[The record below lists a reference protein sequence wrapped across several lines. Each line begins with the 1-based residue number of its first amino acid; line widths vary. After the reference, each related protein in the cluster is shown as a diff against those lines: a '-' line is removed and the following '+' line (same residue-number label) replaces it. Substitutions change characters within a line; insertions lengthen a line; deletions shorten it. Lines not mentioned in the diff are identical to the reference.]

1 MASFLSRRTTH
12 KLLLRDPKNPN
23 LNSFT
28 ALLQLNS
35 HLRILCKPIPIPSD
49 LTPFLSDFP
58 KPNLGFL
65 KSYPISPKN
74 LQSRSLFQ
82 QSFTIPNLGPYS
94 SLSSINPRIYGL
106 KSHSNLSKIVTL
118 DPPGGPNPNP
128 SSRNFSSSSPE
139 SSSDAGDPL
148 RSPEFQHQ
156 EITGPTVERDV
167 SALAN
172 ETRQVLDSLRKSIYH
187 LSTTLAVLGIGHLG
201 LGAWIAYAVRPPDEV
216 LIQGLMAFAFPFS
229 LAFLMR
235 RSLKPITFFRK
246 MEEQGRLQILTLTL
260 QVSKSVN
267 LLFLRTRVVS
277 VCCIL
282 GISAGS
288 LVTLWLR

>member
-1 MASFLSRRTTH
+1 MASFLSRRLTH
-12 KLLLRDPKNPN
+12 KLLPRDPKNPN

-28 ALLQLNS
+28 AVLQPNS
-35 HLRILCKPIPIPSD
+35 HLRTLCNG
-49 LTPFLSDFP
+49 LTPLPLDSP
-58 KPNLGFL
+58 KSNPSFL
-65 KSYPISPKN
+65 KSYPISPRN
-74 LQSRSLFQ
+74 LQSQSLFR
-82 QSFTIPNLGPYS
+82 QSPTIPNLGPYS
-94 SLSSINPRIYGL
+94 SLSSINPRIYVL
-106 KSHSNLSKIVTL
+106 KSHSNLFKIVTL
-118 DPPGGPNPNP
+118 DPPGGPNRKTPA
-128 SSRNFSSSSPE
+128 RNFSSSSPE
-139 SSSDAGDPL
+139 NSSDAGDTS
-148 RSPEFQHQ
+148 RSTGFQHQ

-172 ETRQVLDSLRKSIYH
+172 ETRQLLDSLSKSIYH

>member
-1 MASFLSRRTTH
+1 MASFLSRRLTH
-12 KLLLRDPKNPN
+12 KLLPRDPKNTN
-23 LNSFT
+23 INSFT
-28 ALLQLNS
+28 ALLQPNS
-35 HLRILCKPIPIPSD
+35 HLRTLCND
-49 LTPFLSDFP
+49 LTPLPSDSP
-58 KPNLGFL
+58 KPKLGFL
-65 KSYPISPKN
+65 KSYPTSPKI
-74 LQSRSLFQ
+74 LQSRFLLP
-82 QSFTIPNLGPYS
+82 QSPTIPNLGPCS
-94 SLSSINPRIYGL
+94 SLSPINPRTYVL
-106 KSHSNLSKIVTL
+106 KSHSNLFKIGTL
-118 DPPGGPNPNP
+118 DPPGGPNPKTP
-128 SSRNFSSSSPE
+128 SRNFSSSSPE
-139 SSSDAGDPL
+139 SSSDAGDTS
-148 RSPEFQHQ
+148 RSTEFQHQ

-172 ETRQVLDSLRKSIYH
+172 ETRQVLDSLSKSIYH

-246 MEEQGRLQILTLTL
+246 TEEQGRLQILTLTL

-267 LLFLRTRVVS
+267 LLFLRTRIVS

-288 LVTLWLR
+288 LVTLWLW